1 MSTLWQDLRFAART
15 FGRAPGFFAL
25 AAIVLAI
32 GIGANSAIFSLVDAA
47 LLRPFPFADPARLAM
62 LWEKPPGFDH
72 NRVSPLNLVDWTEQ
86 NQVFSSMA
94 GVVSSGRTL
103 TTAEG
108 GAEHIPGQLV
118 TQQFFEILGVKPF
131 AGRTF
136 SADDSRRR
144 AAAVVISERLWRTR
158 FGADPKLLGSD
169 IQLDGRAFNVIG
181 IAPAS
186 FQVLDRADLWV
197 LFNIGRNPE
206 NRRVHFLQ

>member
-47 LLRPFPFADPARLAM
+47 LLRAFPFADPARLAM

-118 TQQFFEILGVKPF
+118 TQQFFDLLGVKPF

-136 SADDSRRR
+136 SALGRSGVNIIAIAQGSSEYNVSFVVEASAMRE
-144 AAAVVISERLWRTR
+144 AVAVVHDE
-158 FGADPKLLGSD
+158 FKLHEVAQS
-169 IQLDGRAFNVIG
+169 
-181 IAPAS
+181 
-186 FQVLDRADLWV
+186 
-197 LFNIGRNPE
+197 
-206 NRRVHFLQ
+206 